1 MGSSHIDRKFGRGA
15 EVNTFRELRPLK
27 QYTLAVVGAIA
38 FLPTVANAQ
47 EYRELGA
54 HEHGVGELNIA
65 IEGGRISMELKAPG
79 ADIVGFEHAA
89 SAAADREAVDT
100 AMAVLERPLELF
112 VMPEAAGCTVVE
124 AHAALEADERAHE
137 EEHDHEEDAEEDHE
151 GHDHD
156 DHDHDAHD
164 AEHEDHAE
172 GGHTEFYAE
181 YALDC
186 VSPSDLSQ
194 IGFAYFDMFPNAREI
209 ELQLLTDKGAQAFE
223 IERDN
228 PVLDL
233 AGQL

>member
-1 MGSSHIDRKFGRGA
+1 MKTVHILLVA
-15 EVNTFRELRPLK
+15 SL
-27 QYTLAVVGAIA
+27 LAVPQTPA
-38 FLPTVANAQ
+38 FAQ
-47 EYRELGA
+47 EHRELGA
-54 HEHGVGELNIA
+54 HEHGVGQLNIA
-65 IEGGRISMELKAPG
+65 IEGGRISMELQAPG

-100 AMAVLERPLELF
+100 ALAVLERPLELF

-124 AHAALEADERAHE
+124 AHAALEADEHAHAE
-137 EEHDHEEDAEEDHE
+137 GHDHEERAEGEHE

-164 AEHEDHAE
+164 AVHDDHADD
-172 GGHTEFYAE
+172 GHTEFHAE

-186 VSPSDLSQ
+186 ASPSDLFQ

-209 ELQLLTDKGAQAFE
+209 EVQLLTDKGAQAFE
-223 IERDN
+223 VDRGS